1 MQVITNLKLLSLR
14 GLRSEMNEEDLNF
27 LSLIPST
34 EPFTFNEL
42 CQALGDDCPHDK
54 GEWRALFM
62 RLENFE
68 SDGYIE
74 VSRVAGKI
82 DGVQLTESGAALI
95 RDRNDKKRGLLSL
108 L

>member
-1 MQVITNLKLLSLR
+1 
-14 GLRSEMNEEDLNF
+14 MNDDDLDF
-27 LSLIPST
+27 LGLIPST

-54 GEWRALFM
+54 TEWRALFQ
-62 RLENFE
+62 RLERFE
-68 SDGYIE
+68 QDGYIE

-95 RDRNDKKRGLLSL
+95 RDRNDSKRGLLSVL
-108 L
+108 

>member
-1 MQVITNLKLLSLR
+1 
-14 GLRSEMNEEDLNF
+14 MNDTDLDF
-27 LSLIPST
+27 LALVPST

-54 GEWRALFM
+54 TEWRALFV
-62 RLENFE
+62 RLEGFE
-68 SDGYIE
+68 ADGYIE
-74 VSRVAGKI
+74 VSRIAGKI

-95 RDRNDKKRGLLSL
+95 RDRNDQKRGLLSL

>member
-1 MQVITNLKLLSLR
+1 
-14 GLRSEMNEEDLNF
+14 MNDSDLDF
-27 LSLIPST
+27 LGLIPCT

-54 GEWRALFM
+54 GAWRALFV
-62 RLENFE
+62 RLEGFE
-68 SDGYIE
+68 TEGYVE

-95 RDRNDKKRGLLSL
+95 RDRNDSKRGLLGL
-108 L
+108 V